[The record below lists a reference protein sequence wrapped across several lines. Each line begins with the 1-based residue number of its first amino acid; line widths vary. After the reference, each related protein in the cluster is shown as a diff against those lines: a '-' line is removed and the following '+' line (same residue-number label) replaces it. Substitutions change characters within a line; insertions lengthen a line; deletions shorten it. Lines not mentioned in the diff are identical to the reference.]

1 MSGERGDLY
10 TCDISS
16 ESPRFTVNTVT
27 KFKVTPPSVYRSKAT
42 LRADVGRPLIV
53 RGDDQGSSRTLGK
66 EKMKRANGDSCF
78 KQCSFKGSVKASRS
92 SSLIQ
97 QLWGRDDL
105 ELRLRMIFHTL
116 FQRAGLWSPDC
127 SGWSVPAVFCTIW
140 CQRWWLEEMS
150 SPKWNSLWNS
160 ISCVSQ
166 CAMGTSSSVVYS
178 KTDIVRVFHP
188 DSAALSLRPR
198 MERRWPGV

>member
-1 MSGERGDLY
+1 MSAGLCQEREVTFTPVTSHQNPPDSQS
-10 TCDISS
+10 TQ
-16 ESPRFTVNTVT
+16 SPSL
-27 KFKVTPPSVYRSKAT
+27 KLHLHP
-42 LRADVGRPLIV
+42 
-53 RGDDQGSSRTLGK
+53 RTAPGK

-178 KTDIVRVFHP
+178 ETDIVRMFHP